1 MLGYIQV
8 QVTIQTLN
16 NSVIKN
22 TRGRQSQVWFG
33 SLATLSRVRLFST
46 LCSAI
51 PRTGLF
57 ILLSGDAWSQD
68 GCHISSFHIL
78 LQPSSRQEAGVI
90 KAETPTQTLSFNQW
104 RIGGWG
110 CFHRSQHTRLPLTFL
125 WLDLSPTATP
135 RPIPKKEN
143 GIFMLV
149 LKLITFLWQED
160 SPPLSHI
167 ATLTKFIC

>member
-1 MLGYIQV
+1 MHDHKMVATFPAFTSFYNEVQGRKQESSKQRLLLRPFPLINEGLGV
-8 QVTIQTLN
+8 
-16 NSVIKN
+16 
-22 TRGRQSQVWFG
+22 
-33 SLATLSRVRLFST
+33 
-46 LCSAI
+46 
-51 PRTGLF
+51 
-57 ILLSGDAWSQD
+57 GDAS
-68 GCHISSFHIL
+68 I
-78 LQPSSRQEAGVI
+78 EAN
-90 KAETPTQTLSFNQW
+90 TLGF
-104 RIGGWG
+104 
-110 CFHRSQHTRLPLTFL
+110 PLTFL